1 MAEENESD
9 MEAGEGPP
17 ISTSEEN
24 SLDSE
29 VDLKESPED
38 IENTV
43 SDNEEATEEV
53 VEISRDAALE
63 EALAKLA
70 EAEDRALRAV
80 AEAEN
85 VRKRADKAVESAHKY
100 ALESLTEKLLPV
112 LDSFEKAVETAA
124 DNDGENDSSV
134 QATLDGIE
142 LSYRLFIDVLQKT
155 GIESIDPTGEPFNP
169 EYHEAMSMLENPD
182 AEPGSVLEVVQ
193 KGYTLNDRL
202 VRPARVLVAKET
214 SEPKKTP

>member
-112 LDSFEKAVETAA
+112 LDSVEKAVETAA
-124 DNDGENDSSV
+124 DNGGENDSAV
-134 QATLDGIE
+134 HATLDGIE

-169 EYHEAMSMLENPD
+169 EYHEAMSMLEKPD

-202 VRPARVLVAKET
+202 VRPARVLVAKAT

>member
-9 MEAGEGPP
+9 METREEPA
-17 ISTSEEN
+17 ISASEEN
-24 SLDSE
+24 SLNSE
-29 VDLKESPED
+29 VNLEESSEGA
-38 IENTV
+38 ERSV
-43 SDNEEATEEV
+43 SDNEDATDEP
-53 VEISRDAALE
+53 VEISPDEALE
-63 EALAKLA
+63 EALTQLA

-80 AEAEN
+80 AEGEN
-85 VRKRADKAVESAHKY
+85 VRKRADKAIESAHKY
-100 ALESLTEKLLPV
+100 ALEGLTEKLLPV
-112 LDSFEKAVETAA
+112 LDSFEKAVEMAA
-124 DNDGENDSSV
+124 DNGGENDNSV

-155 GIESIDPTGEPFNP
+155 GIKSIDPTGEPFNP

-202 VRPARVLVAKET
+202 VRPARVLVAKDT

>member
-9 MEAGEGPP
+9 IEAGEGPP
-17 ISTSEEN
+17 ISTSEED

-29 VDLKESPED
+29 VDLKESAED

-43 SDNEEATEEV
+43 SDDEEATEEV
-53 VEISRDAALE
+53 VEISPDAALE

-124 DNDGENDSSV
+124 DNGGENDSSV

>member
-38 IENTV
+38 IENPV

-70 EAEDRALRAV
+70 EAEFRALRAV

-100 ALESLTEKLLPV
+100 ALEILTEKLVPV

-124 DNDGENDSSV
+124 DNGGENDSSV